1 MPSFKH
7 QHQQQK
13 HHSFHPPPLF
23 WDKLSKLWLTK
34 SALREANRRNRSL
47 FLYQGSS
54 SIPHTFAPDFLRNCS
69 TARLKEVRRFSRCGG
84 PDLSDIR
91 DYPAP
96 AHFDQYSMDPDD
108 PSPKRT
114 TTKGSTAYDPH
125 FEGHLN
131 DHGIFMPSGTYPDG
145 TKPPRP
151 ANIAEIQ
158 RRLRN
163 SRPSMALSEN
173 SLEREYENFTT
184 VNDKTSDEQ
193 LVVKKILPFLE
204 GSQQYSFEDGGN
216 HSFTNLTP
224 LTDGTLANATP
235 DFYHGA
241 RPNQLDNDIRE
252 DLSNTI
258 IPTRR
263 TNRPIAPNF
272 FLETKGHDGSSA
284 VLKRQACYDAALGA
298 RAMHAL
304 QQYGHG
310 QSSNKPN
317 YYDNNAYTIA
327 ATFKDGL
334 LGLYVTHP
342 TRSTDNND
350 PDTNYVMTQAGQWAL
365 HGDPDTYQRGITAY
379 RNAQDLAR
387 EFRDDLI
394 RQANEQYA
402 AGQDNASGSDGSEET
417 IKL

>member
-7 QHQQQK
+7 QHQRQK

-23 WDKLSKLWLTK
+23 WDKLPKLWFIK

-47 FLYQGSS
+47 PLYQGSS
-54 SIPHTFAPDFLRNCS
+54 SISYTFAPDSLRNCS
-69 TARLKEVRRFSRCGG
+69 TACLKEVKRFSCCGG

-96 AHFDQYSMDPDD
+96 AHFDQYSMDPADS
-108 PSPKRT
+108 SPKRT
-114 TTKGSTAYDPH
+114 TTKGSTTYDPH
-125 FEGHLN
+125 FDGHLN
-131 DHGIFMPSGTYPDG
+131 DHGSFMPSGTYPDG
-145 TKPPRP
+145 TKLSKPES
-151 ANIAEIQ
+151 IAEVQ

-173 SLEREYENFTT
+173 SLEREYEYFTT

-193 LVVKKILPFLE
+193 LVVSKILPFFE
-204 GSQQYSFEDGGN
+204 GSQQYSFEDDGN
-216 HSFTNLTP
+216 HLFTNLAP

-241 RPNQLDNDIRE
+241 RPNQLNHNIRE
-252 DLSNTI
+252 DLSNKI

-263 TNRPIAPNF
+263 TDRPIAPKI
-272 FLETKGHDGSSA
+272 LS
-284 VLKRQACYDAALGA
+284 

-304 QQYGHG
+304 QQYWNEG
-310 QSSNKPN
+310 SSNEPES
-317 YYDNNAYTIA
+317 YDNNTYTIVSTSQA
-327 ATFKDGL
+327 GT
-334 LGLYVTHP
+334 LGLYTTHP

-350 PDTNYVMTQAGQWAL
+350 PDTNYVMTQVGQWAL
-365 HGDPDTYQRGITAY
+365 HGDPDTYQRGIDAY

-387 EFRDDLI
+387 KFRDDLPKAHWD
-394 RQANEQYA
+394 R
-402 AGQDNASGSDGSEET
+402 T
-417 IKL
+417 